1 MKTQAK
7 EPEDV
12 VNEHKAALVLGAS
25 VHTLRGW
32 RMRRCGP
39 PYYKIGGQLVRYRKS
54 DLIEYREKSRIE
66 PETDLTRKQTG

>member
-7 EPEDV
+7 EPEDIL
-12 VNEHKAALVLGAS
+12 NEHEAALLLGAS
-25 VHTLRGW
+25 VHTLRNW

-39 PYYKIGGQLVRYRKS
+39 PYYKIGGHSVRYRKP

-66 PETDLTRKQTG
+66 PQA